1 MVYNPM
7 SIRGVIDWHNPDD
20 GPTEIEISRTEH
32 MSVVCYCFEEE
43 DELIAHKSDRDMF
56 IYVDQGRVVATAGEG
71 KVEMGPNQC
80 LVIPAGSSRGIEAR
94 ERAVVIVT
102 QSPPETY

>member
-1 MVYNPM
+1 MTMNPM
-7 SIRGVIDWHNPDD
+7 SLRGLVDWHTPDD

-32 MSVVCYCFEEE
+32 LSVVCFCFEE
-43 DELIAHKSDRDMF
+43 DQELTPHKADRDMF
-56 IYVDQGRVVATAGEG
+56 IYVDQGRIIVTSGES

-80 LVIPAGSSRGIEAR
+80 LVIPSGASRGIEAR
-94 ERAVVIVT
+94 ERAVVIIT